1 MNVSRCAT
9 TAVSDQCGGVATGVC
24 TLPAADRRREDE
36 ITNASVSAKG
46 QFLQERMRR

>member
-24 TLPAADRRREDE
+24 PLPAADRRHGDE
-36 ITNASVSAKG
+36 ITNASASAKA
-46 QFLQERMRR
+46 QFLQEGVRR